1 MPTLR
6 EPPAPPKVPAY
17 DEHRRLGPNKLT
29 RHVGQPDGG
38 SWYPV
43 RISGLSSLRPSADS
57 ADCDTSCRSRLPQAV
72 VGERRCHVNV

>member
-29 RHVGQPDGG
+29 RHVGQRFPVTESTSPTSADGG
-38 SWYPV
+38 
-43 RISGLSSLRPSADS
+43 
-57 ADCDTSCRSRLPQAV
+57 
-72 VGERRCHVNV
+72 ERATDVDGVWDEHARRH